1 MAMQEKRQ
9 EQEAAVEDDAF
20 GPMLLAKIEVAVLS
34 LSVCLSVSVFLTL
47 CLSLSPSLSLS
58 LSQFQFFLCIKQC
71 IHYSVSVTANNNVWC
86 ILIMYGVY

>member
-34 LSVCLSVSVFLTL
+34 LSVCLCLSHS
-47 CLSLSPSLSLS
+47 LSLSVSISLSLS
-58 LSQFQFFLCIKQC
+58 LA
-71 IHYSVSVTANNNVWC
+71 VSVLPLYQA
-86 ILIMYGVY
+86 MYSLFC